1 MEFKTNTGA
10 IVVTIIIL
18 IIAIPKTGYLMDYRL
33 DYCNDL
39 DKIEEGLSGRTIF
52 YEEEIIYN
60 TEPVDITHEGF
71 FACEIGFI
79 NANVEIIIDVIAID
93 ICKSDDA
100 VDEQADED
108 GRYASYDCGLDF
120 FILNKDNYLNFVQG
134 ESYIET
140 NSLYNF
146 WSGSGSEQIY
156 ASSSNL
162 LYDSYYFVM
171 NWEYRTTKGEEFSG
185 YPGYSRDYAG
195 AYTTIWNDDSD
206 FSFYY
211 ALDIDYTDDN
221 LKGNL

>member
-1 MEFKTNTGA
+1 MEFKTNTGV

-39 DKIEEGLSGRTIF
+39 DKIEEGLSGRTII

-60 TEPVDITHEGF
+60 TEPVDINHEGF

-93 ICKSDDA
+93 GCENNVLWSD
-100 VDEQADED
+100 ET
-108 GRYASYDCGLDF
+108 GDCDLDF
-120 FILNKDNYLNFVQG
+120 FLLNKDNYLNFVQG

-171 NWEYRTTKGEEFSG
+171 NWEYRTTNGEEFSG
-185 YPGYSRDYAG
+185 GPGYSRNYAG
-195 AYTTIWNDDSD
+195 AYTTIWDDDSD

-211 ALDIDYTDDN
+211 ALDIDYTEDN